1 MILRRDELEIL
12 FAYLSLGHFR
22 MAGIITSDRRKLQ
35 AVGWCYI
42 ISPDID
48 VI

>member
-1 MILRRDELEIL
+1 MEIL
-12 FAYLSLGHFR
+12 FAYLSLGYLR
-22 MAGIITSDRRKLQ
+22 MAGVITSYRRKLQ